1 MNMAYETKSSDI
13 FSKSSDAGKQK
24 VFDFMQQLMTCPK
37 DADKIF
43 EEAKRAALDKKS
55 KNSSI

>member
-1 MNMAYETKSSDI
+1 MTYETKSSDI
-13 FSKSSDAGKQK
+13 FSKLSDSGKQK

-43 EEAKRAALDKKS
+43 EKAKRAALEKS
-55 KNSSI
+55 RNSSI